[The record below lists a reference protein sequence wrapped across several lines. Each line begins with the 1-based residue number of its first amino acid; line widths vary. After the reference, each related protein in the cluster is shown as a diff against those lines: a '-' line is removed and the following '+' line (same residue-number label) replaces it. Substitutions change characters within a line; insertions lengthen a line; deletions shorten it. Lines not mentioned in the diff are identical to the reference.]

1 VAVAWLVRGDRVL
14 ASLEVPSNRRARAK
28 GLIGRE
34 GLEGGMVLSP
44 CRSVHTFG
52 MRFAIDVAFLDAD
65 NVVLCTLTLRP
76 QRLSMPRRRARCV
89 IEARAGAF
97 ERWGLEVGQELEVRM

>member
-14 ASLEVPSNRRARAK
+14 ASLEVPSSRRARAK
-28 GLIGRE
+28 GLIGRDGIE
-34 GLEGGMVLSP
+34 GAMVLSP

-52 MRFAIDVAFLDAD
+52 MKFTIDVAFLDAD
-65 NVVLCTLTLRP
+65 DVVVNVLTMEP
-76 QRLSMPRRRARCV
+76 QRLSMPRRRARRV

-97 ERWGLEVGQELEVRM
+97 ERWELEVGQKLEVRM